1 VKFANRILVSA
12 LLLLTAGAMNASAQ
26 VAEKKGLTLEGAK
39 RAIAAAVAEAKMKNA
54 PGGVIAVVDEGGNL
68 MAVERLDGTFAAGA
82 MISIGKARTA
92 ALFQR
97 PTRVFEEI
105 IKNGRTAMVAL
116 PDSLFTPLQGGVPI
130 VVDGK
135 VVGGIGVS
143 GAASALQDEELA
155 IAGAN
160 ALAGKSMAG
169 AINYFDSNQ
178 VTAAFSKGAVLVN
191 GDNGRNYMVHA
202 SHRDSAG
209 LAEVHQLDT
218 DIVYVLEGSATFVT
232 GGTVV
237 EPKTI
242 EPYEIR
248 GRSIEGGETR
258 RITKG
263 DIIVVP
269 SGTPHWFK
277 EVPGPI
283 NYYVVKVR

>member
-1 VKFANRILVSA
+1 
-12 LLLLTAGAMNASAQ
+12 
-26 VAEKKGLTLEGAK
+26 
-39 RAIAAAVAEAKMKNA
+39 
-54 PGGVIAVVDEGGNL
+54 
-68 MAVERLDGTFAAGA
+68 
-82 MISIGKARTA
+82 
-92 ALFQR
+92 
-97 PTRVFEEI
+97 
-105 IKNGRTAMVAL
+105 
-116 PDSLFTPLQGGVPI
+116 
-130 VVDGK
+130 
-135 VVGGIGVS
+135 
-143 GAASALQDEELA
+143 
-155 IAGAN
+155 
-160 ALAGKSMAG
+160 MAG

-209 LAEVHQLDT
+209 SAEVHQLDT